1 MLKES
6 EEEDKRSGGWRKVFP
21 TETAVKYKQFFDI
34 DRPFN
39 RLLRD
44 EELKKFKARNI
55 GHAGLNQALRN
66 LGKKD

>member
-1 MLKES
+1 
-6 EEEDKRSGGWRKVFP
+6 VFP
-21 TETAVKYKQFFDI
+21 TETAVKYKTFFDV

-55 GHAGLNQALRN
+55 GNAGLNQAVRN
-66 LGKKD
+66 LGDLRKK